1 MVLTEG
7 IGSLSNEDD
16 DGCENVAKK
25 MNLRPFKF
33 YLAYLGPLQ
42 LSNVGHLPGVE
53 FLRTRSRYEKIR
65 HHMPVKRSVYL

>member
-7 IGSLSNEDD
+7 IGSLRNEDD

-25 MNLRPFKF
+25 MNLR
-33 YLAYLGPLQ
+33 LAYLDPLQ

-53 FLRTRSRYEKIR
+53 FLRT
-65 HHMPVKRSVYL
+65 

>member
-7 IGSLSNEDD
+7 IGSLSNQDD

-33 YLAYLGPLQ
+33 YLAYLDPLQ
-42 LSNVGHLPGVE
+42 LSNVGDLPGVE
-53 FLRTRSRYEKIR
+53 FLRT
-65 HHMPVKRSVYL
+65 

>member
-7 IGSLSNEDD
+7 VGSLSNEDD

-33 YLAYLGPLQ
+33 SLAYLDTLQ
-42 LSNVGHLPGVE
+42 LSNVGDLPGVE
-53 FLRTRSRYEKIR
+53 FLRT
-65 HHMPVKRSVYL
+65 

>member
-25 MNLRPFKF
+25 MNLRPFKD
-33 YLAYLGPLQ
+33 AYLDPLQ
-42 LSNVGHLPGVE
+42 LQNVGDLPGAE
-53 FLRTRSRYEKIR
+53 FLRT
-65 HHMPVKRSVYL
+65 

>member
-7 IGSLSNEDD
+7 IGSFSNEVD

-25 MNLRPFKF
+25 MNLCPFKF
-33 YLAYLGPLQ
+33 YLAYLDPLQ

-53 FLRTRSRYEKIR
+53 FLRT
-65 HHMPVKRSVYL
+65 